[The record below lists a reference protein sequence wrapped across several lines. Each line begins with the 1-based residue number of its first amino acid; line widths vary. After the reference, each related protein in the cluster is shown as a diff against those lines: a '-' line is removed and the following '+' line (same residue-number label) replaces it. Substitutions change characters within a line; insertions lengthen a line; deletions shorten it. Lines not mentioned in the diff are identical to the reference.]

1 MDGLGSE
8 PVRLLSKS
16 TEKVKQTQHRDSEEL
31 DHSEP
36 SSYQQKHLIPCYRKN
51 PFRDKTRKIRSDHRQ
66 GLKIRSSN
74 VLSQPEFVSC
84 RSSNCSNSLYV
95 GRVLDSH
102 TTMHGFES
110 EKHRSIFASRPRER
124 GLRTQQNIT
133 HRSINTNYGR
143 KAGPDSFQTYT
154 WEIYCVKSEP

>member
-1 MDGLGSE
+1 MFSDYSLPKNVYFSLKNTVHTIILFNFATDIHLFSE

-74 VLSQPEFVSC
+74 VLSQPEFVG
-84 RSSNCSNSLYV
+84 CSVLTALSLCIKDFTLTPRLHIFMV
-95 GRVLDSH
+95 GFILELLKKFIHDGK
-102 TTMHGFES
+102 T
-110 EKHRSIFASRPRER
+110 
-124 GLRTQQNIT
+124 
-133 HRSINTNYGR
+133 
-143 KAGPDSFQTYT
+143 SFL
-154 WEIYCVKSEP
+154 S

>member
-1 MDGLGSE
+1 MFSDYSLPKNVYFSLKNTVHTIILFNFATDIHLFSE

-74 VLSQPEFVSC
+74 VLSQPEFVCC

-102 TTMHGFES
+102 TTMHG
-110 EKHRSIFASRPRER
+110 RY
-124 GLRTQQNIT
+124 Q
-133 HRSINTNYGR
+133 
-143 KAGPDSFQTYT
+143 
-154 WEIYCVKSEP
+154 